1 MKHSS
6 SIASESCPLQTI
18 EPIQQSFENDEV
30 FIESLP
36 STSTATEGMCLLK
49 ALKIYFKL
57 FLI

>member
-49 ALKIYFKL
+49 ALKIYFK
-57 FLI
+57 